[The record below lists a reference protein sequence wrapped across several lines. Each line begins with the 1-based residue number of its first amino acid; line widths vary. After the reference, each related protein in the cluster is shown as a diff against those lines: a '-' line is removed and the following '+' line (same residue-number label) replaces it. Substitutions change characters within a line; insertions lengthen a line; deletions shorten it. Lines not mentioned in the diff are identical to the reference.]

1 MNTET
6 QILAT
11 TILSIA
17 EGVER
22 YGYVSPVSF
31 DTQKLIEDF
40 RDENKIYEV
49 VEGEDGEFEKKFVGF
64 KDEKLEK
71 ILKHLSTSCEKD
83 RMDLLRYGSEI
94 DKRGKD
100 KVELIKKVVK
110 IYAIRMDEE

>member
-1 MNTET
+1 MTNET

-17 EGVER
+17 EGVEG

-49 VEGEDGEFEKKFVGF
+49 VEGEDGGFEKKFIGF

-71 ILKHLSTSCEKD
+71 TLKHLSTSCEKD
-83 RMDLLRYGSEI
+83 RLDSRRYESEI
-94 DKRGKD
+94 NKRGKD

-110 IYAIRMDEE
+110 IYAIRTDEE